1 MDVRYLMGEEI
12 EKDKGRRNLINDS
25 ELRAKAKTILLIENE
40 ESHAELVRRAFE
52 EKSAEWE
59 IHHVVSISDALKWL
73 EENKKPSLVITAYL
87 LPDGTGLDIAKGV
100 TSAEEVGFPLI
111 ILTGVGSEQLAVHSL
126 KSGAID
132 YVVKGIG
139 VFQELPWTAERAI
152 RDWKNLVRQ
161 RRVEEELEIYVREM
175 ERVNRDLE
183 DFTRLTEEYAD
194 NLDGIGREY
203 LEEVGKATERMKVL
217 IEDLLMLSHVG
228 RKFIETETVDL
239 NELLEEIKS
248 DLSARIE
255 ERGGEVVA
263 GKLPTISTQRV
274 WMKELLI
281 NLIDNG
287 LKFNRAEKPRV
298 EVSCE
303 EQDRDYVFKVKDNG
317 IGMEEKDI
325 NRIFN
330 HYGGPYTQEYESTTG
345 LGLKICKKIVD
356 KFNGNIWATSRPEEG
371 TAFYFSIPK
380 I

>member
-1 MDVRYLMGEEI
+1 MSVEENRTKILHVDDEPDFLALTKVYLE
-12 EKDKGRRNLINDS
+12 R
-25 ELRAKAKTILLIENE
+25 ENE
-40 ESHAELVRRAFE
+40 DF
-52 EKSAEWE
+52 
-59 IHHVVSISDALKWL
+59 SIEGS
-73 EENKKPSLVITAYL
+73 
-87 LPDGTGLDIAKGV
+87 

-111 ILTGVGSEQLAVHSL
+111 IITGVGSEQLAVFSL

-132 YVVKGIG
+132 YVVKGVE
-139 VFQELPWTAERAI
+139 VFRELPGTAERAI
-152 RDWKNLVRQ
+152 REWKNLVRR
-161 RRVEEELEIYVREM
+161 RRVEEELEIYMREL

-183 DFTRLTEEYAD
+183 DFTLLTEEYAD
-194 NLDGIGREY
+194 NLDEIGQEY
-203 LEEVGKATERMKVL
+203 LEEVRKATERMKVL

-228 RKFIETETVDL
+228 RKFIEAETVDL

-303 EQDRDYVFKVKDNG
+303 KQDRDYVFRVKDNG
-317 IGMEEKDI
+317 IGMEEKYLS
-325 NRIFN
+325 RIFN
-330 HYGGPYTQEYESTTG
+330 PYEGLYTQEYESTG
-345 LGLKICKKIVD
+345 LGLKICKKILD
-356 KFNGNIWATSRPEEG
+356 KFNGNIWAKSRPEEG
-371 TAFYFSIPK
+371 ATVYFSIPK

>member
-1 MDVRYLMGEEI
+1 MSVEENRTKILHVDDEPDFLALTKVYLE
-12 EKDKGRRNLINDS
+12 R
-25 ELRAKAKTILLIENE
+25 ENE
-40 ESHAELVRRAFE
+40 DF
-52 EKSAEWE
+52 
-59 IHHVVSISDALKWL
+59 SIEGS
-73 EENKKPSLVITAYL
+73 
-87 LPDGTGLDIAKGV
+87 

-111 ILTGVGSEQLAVHSL
+111 IITGVGSEQLAVFSL

-132 YVVKGIG
+132 YVVKGVE
-139 VFQELPWTAERAI
+139 VFRELPLTAERAI
-152 RDWKNLVRQ
+152 REWKKLVRR
-161 RRVEEELEIYVREM
+161 RRVEEELEIYVREL

-183 DFTRLTEEYAD
+183 DFTLLTEEYAD
-194 NLDGIGREY
+194 KFTEIGQEY
-203 LEEVGKATERMKVL
+203 LEEVRKATERMKVL

-228 RKFIETETVDL
+228 RKIIEAETVDL

-287 LKFNRAEKPRV
+287 LKFNRAENPRV

-317 IGMEEKDI
+317 IGMEEK
-325 NRIFN
+325 NLSRVFN
-330 HYGGPYTQEYESTTG
+330 PYEGLYTQEYESTG
-345 LGLKICKKIVD
+345 LGLKICKKILD
-356 KFNGNIWATSRPEEG
+356 KFNGNIWAKSRPEEG
-371 TAFYFSIPK
+371 ATVYFSIPK